1 MKIETKEHPWEKQDR
16 MSTDA
21 IEGLWDSQDLDD

>member
-1 MKIETKEHPWEKQDR
+1 MGFLLTYNYEQDR

-21 IEGLWDSQDLDD
+21 IEGLKDSQDLDD